1 MLLPVDRLSLGAIH
15 LPLEKNRLMAST
27 KNYQLGLLY
36 LVHLLINADGIVNEN
51 EEKALQKI
59 REKEKIPSDVF
70 EEFLKDVKTK
80 TPKTIYQDGIAL
92 INECDD
98 ERKLNALAHIYKLTE
113 VDGSI
118 HVKEVRLLLYSI
130 KMANIEFN
138 DVAMAA
144 AKMKDY

>member
-1 MLLPVDRLSLGAIH
+1 MDVD
-15 LPLEKNRLMAST
+15 

-36 LVHLLINADGIVNEN
+36 LVHLLINADGIVNED
-51 EEKALQKI
+51 EERALVKI
-59 REKEKIPSDVF
+59 KEREKISSSVF
-70 EEFLKDVKTK
+70 AEFLHEVKTK
-80 TPKTIYQDGIAL
+80 KPKEIYQTGVAL

-98 ERKLNALAHIYKLTE
+98 KKKLNAFVHMYKLSE

-138 DVAMAA
+138 DVVAA
-144 AKMKDY
+144 AAEMKDY

>member
-1 MLLPVDRLSLGAIH
+1 
-15 LPLEKNRLMAST
+15 MASD

-36 LVHLLINADGIVNEN
+36 LIHLLINADGIVNEN

-59 REKEKIPSDVF
+59 KTKEKISSDVF

-80 TPKTIYQDGIAL
+80 SPKNIYQEGIAL

-98 ERKLNALAHIYKLTE
+98 IRKLNALAHIYKLTE

-138 DVAMAA
+138 DVAIAA